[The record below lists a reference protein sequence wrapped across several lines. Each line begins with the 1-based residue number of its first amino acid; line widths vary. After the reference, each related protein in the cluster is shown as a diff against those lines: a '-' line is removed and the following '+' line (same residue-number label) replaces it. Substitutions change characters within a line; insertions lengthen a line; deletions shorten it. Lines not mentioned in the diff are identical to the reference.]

1 MLHYPLVEDCHP
13 VAHGKGLV
21 LVMGDVDRG
30 DAEFALEV
38 LELLPELVAQLGVQI
53 GERLVEQQNLGLQHE
68 RPGDG
73 DALLLPAGQ
82 LGHVFAQLV
91 FGQVD
96 PPGDIADEAVALGR
110 LLLADA
116 EAEGDVLPHAHA
128 GEKRIVLEHHADLA
142 LVAREPG
149 DSLPVDVDLAGGRLD
164 EPRQGAQGGCLSAA
178 RGSKQRE
185 EFPRFHLEIKV
196 GNGGEVAEGDFDVLE
211 TDHGEPVF
219 CWRRSAGCSTGRG
232 RGRHQLAG
240 CGPPEVS
247 SCIPVRSFQPTCP
260 CFPARSSSRCPA
272 A

>member
-1 MLHYPLVEDCHP
+1 
-13 VAHGKGLV
+13 
-21 LVMGDVDRG
+21 MGDVDRG
-30 DAEFALEV
+30 DAELALEV
-38 LELLPELVAQLGVQI
+38 LELLPQLVAQLGVQI
-53 GERLVEQQNLGLQHE
+53 GERLVEQQDLGLQHE

-82 LGHVFAQLV
+82 LRHVLAQLV

-128 GEKRIVLEHHADLA
+128 GEQGIVLEHHADLA

-149 DSLPVDVDLAGGRLD
+149 DGLAVDVDLAGGRLD
-164 EPRQGAQGGCLSAA
+164 EPRQGAQRGCLSAA

-185 EFPRFHLEIKV
+185 EFPRFHLEIKA
-196 GNGGEVAEGDFDVLE
+196 GDGGEVAEGDFDVLE
-211 TDHGEPVF
+211 TDHGTCLSGGGAGVCTDRAGLQPAAG
-219 CWRRSAGCSTGRG
+219 RS
-232 RGRHQLAG
+232 
-240 CGPPEVS
+240 PPEVS
-247 SCIPVRSFQPTCP
+247 SCIPVRSFPPRRP
-260 CFPARSSSRCPA
+260 CSPARSSSRCPA